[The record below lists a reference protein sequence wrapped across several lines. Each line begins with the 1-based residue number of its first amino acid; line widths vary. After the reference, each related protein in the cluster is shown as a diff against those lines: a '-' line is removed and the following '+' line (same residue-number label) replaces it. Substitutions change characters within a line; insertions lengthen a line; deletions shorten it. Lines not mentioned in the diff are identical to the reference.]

1 MPPEI
6 KESIAVIGSSNYD
19 VVVKVDEI
27 PIAGETVLANGM
39 ETGFGGKGANQAMT
53 IARLGGDIRFFTCI
67 GSDVF
72 GKLYM
77 ENFKA
82 SKINL
87 KYIEVIENEHNGIA
101 LINVDKEGRNNIVVY
116 PGANSHLSTDMIIKN
131 GKDIFHSKL
140 IITQLEIPLSSVE
153 LLSKM
158 KSEGNVFILNPSP
171 LNKSINYDYILKN
184 VDILVPNE
192 VELAQLSGIKT
203 DNIKGISKAT
213 QKLLEKGVKTIVVTL
228 GRRGAFVK
236 NKDIE
241 EYLDVRDVKVV
252 DTEGAGDI
260 FMGSFVCS
268 YIKNNDIIRS
278 VKFANEVAT
287 ISVTRYG
294 TQKSI
299 PTDDELKEIYKMF
312 E

>member
-1 MPPEI
+1 MCPE
-6 KESIAVIGSSNYD
+6 KNESIAVVGSSNYD
-19 VVVKVDEI
+19 VVVKVNEI
-27 PIAGETVLANGM
+27 PVVGETVLAHGM

-72 GKLYM
+72 GGLYM
-77 ENFKA
+77 DHFKA
-82 SKINL
+82 SKINIEH
-87 KYIEVIENEHNGIA
+87 IEVIENEHNGIA
-101 LINVDKEGRNNIVVY
+101 LINVDNEGRNNIVVY
-116 PGANSHLSTDMIIKN
+116 PGANSHLSSEMIMKN
-131 GKDIFHSKL
+131 EKYILGSRL

-158 KSEGNVFILNPSP
+158 KSEGNIFILNPSP
-171 LNKSINYDYILKN
+171 LNKTINYDYILKN

-192 VELAQLSGIKT
+192 IELAQLSGIQT
-203 DNIKGISKAT
+203 DGIKGISQAA
-213 QKLLEKGVKTIVVTL
+213 QKLIEKGVKTVVVTL
-228 GRRGAFVK
+228 GRKGAFVK
-236 NKDIE
+236 SKDIE
-241 EYLDVRDVKVV
+241 EHLDVRDVKVI

-268 YIKNNDIIRS
+268 FVKNGDLIKS

-287 ISVTRYG
+287 VSVTRYG

-299 PTDDELKEIYKMF
+299 PTEAELKEIYKMF
-312 E
+312 

>member
-1 MPPEI
+1 MPQEN
-6 KESIAVIGSSNYD
+6 KKSIAVIGSSNYD
-19 VVVKVDEI
+19 VLVKVNEI
-27 PIAGETVLANGM
+27 PIAGETVLASGM

-53 IARLGGDIRFFTCI
+53 IAMLGGDIKFFTCI
-67 GSDVF
+67 GNDVF

-77 ENFKA
+77 EHFKS

-101 LINVDKEGRNNIVVY
+101 LINVDREGRNNIVVY
-116 PGANSHLSTDMIIKN
+116 PGANSHLSNDMIIKN
-131 GKDIFHSKL
+131 EKDIFSSRL

-153 LLSKM
+153 LLSQM
-158 KSEGNVFILNPSP
+158 KSVDNVFILNPSP
-171 LNKSINYDYILKN
+171 IDKSRNYDHILKN

-192 VELAQLSGIKT
+192 IELAQLSGIKT
-203 DNIKGISKAT
+203 EGIKEINMAA
-213 QKLLEKGVKTIVVTL
+213 QKLLDKGVGTVVVTL
-228 GRRGAFVK
+228 GRKGAFVK
-236 NKDIE
+236 NRDISE
-241 EYLDVRDVKVV
+241 HLKVRDVKVI

-268 YIKNNDIIRS
+268 YLKNNDILRS
-278 VKFANEVAT
+278 VRYANEVAT

-299 PTDDELKEIYKMF
+299 PTSDELKEIDRMF
-312 E
+312 

>member
-1 MPPEI
+1 MPQEN
-6 KESIAVIGSSNYD
+6 KKSIAVIGSSNYD
-19 VVVKVDEI
+19 VLVKVDEI

-53 IARLGGDIRFFTCI
+53 IAMLGGDIKFFTCI
-67 GSDVF
+67 GNDVF

-77 ENFKA
+77 EHFKS

-101 LINVDKEGRNNIVVY
+101 LINVDREGRNNIVVY
-116 PGANSHLSTDMIIKN
+116 PGANSHLSPDMIIKN
-131 GKDIFHSKL
+131 EKDIFSSRL

-158 KSEGNVFILNPSP
+158 KSADNVFILNPSP
-171 LNKSINYDYILKN
+171 LDKGMNYDHILKN

-192 VELAQLSGIKT
+192 IELAQLSGIKT
-203 DNIKGISKAT
+203 EGIKEINLAA
-213 QKLLEKGVKTIVVTL
+213 QKLLDKGVGTVVVTL
-228 GRRGAFVK
+228 GRKGAFVK
-236 NKDIE
+236 NKDIAE
-241 EYLDVRDVKVV
+241 HLKVRDVKVI

-268 YIKNNDIIRS
+268 YIKNNDILRS
-278 VKFANEVAT
+278 VRYANEVAT

-299 PTDDELKEIYKMF
+299 PTSDELKEIDRMF
-312 E
+312 